1 MRSLRLTKIVN
12 EIKFEQIWAELE
24 ATNVFQKHLL
34 TKYRILNLVFK
45 WNSAQRAK
53 FRFCFSRVSC

>member
-34 TKYRILNLVFK
+34 TKYRIQNLVFK
-45 WNSAQRAK
+45 
-53 FRFCFSRVSC
+53 